1 MSRQCQMDGNEIL
14 KIKVAA
20 RLKGH
25 VVGRLNLHLLMG
37 IILVVRNMMDT
48 NQNKT
53 STCRRPPFLSES
65 LNSSEQKVRDSGKR
79 KTRLLVV
86 SLDATHRLRLGC
98 AIHLALP
105 VELMGV
111 VTQNRDW
118 NQIRIAS

>member
-1 MSRQCQMDGNEIL
+1 MSDVWKRNSKDKSSGPAEGPCSWTI
-14 KIKVAA
+14 
-20 RLKGH
+20 
-25 VVGRLNLHLLMG
+25 LNLHLLMG
-37 IILVVRNMMDT
+37 IILVGRKMKET

-53 STCRRPPFLSES
+53 SSSRRPPILAEL
-65 LNSSEQKVRDSGKR
+65 LNNSEQTARDSDKR
-79 KTRLLVV
+79 KTQLLVV

-118 NQIRIAS
+118 HQIRIAS